1 MKTIFY
7 WCPFISKVAT
17 VRAVIKSAE
26 SLKRY
31 SNHKFEPVIINVA
44 GEWNEFKYENKF
56 KIKIIDL
63 NKSRILDKKNWTGF
77 YKSRLIYI
85 CLFLMSFFP
94 LLKLLKKNKPDFLII
109 HLISSLPL
117 FLNLIFNLK
126 TKLILRI
133 SGIPKLNFFRFSLW
147 KLSVKQ
153 IVYMTTPTIG
163 TYKNLIEKNFDRKKI
178 KILYD
183 PIITPSEIL
192 KKKKFDIDIKDN
204 YYISIGRLTNQK
216 NYKFLIKKLSLIIKN
231 DSSIKLYIFG
241 DGEQKNELTKLISD
255 LNLENNIKLFPF
267 TKNIYNYLY
276 KSKGFILTSLWED
289 PGFVLVESA
298 YLNVPILSS
307 NCKNGPEEILK
318 YGDNGILFESNN
330 KKSFIE
336 KFNDFHNLN
345 DEKKMKFKINA
356 KKYVRKFT
364 IFSHF
369 LQLKELLK

>member
-31 SNHKFEPVIINVA
+31 SNHKFEPVIINCA

-63 NKSRILDKKNWTGF
+63 NKSKILDKKNWTGF

-94 LLKLLKKNKPDFLII
+94 LLKLLKKKKPDFLII

-117 FLNLIFNLK
+117 LLNLIFNLK

-133 SGIPKLNFFRFSLW
+133 SGIPKLNLFRFSLW

-163 TYKNLIEKNFDRKKI
+163 TYKNLIEKNFDRTKI

-192 KKKKFDIDIKDN
+192 KKKKFDTDIKDK

-216 NYKFLIKKLSLIIKN
+216 NYKFLIKNLSSIIKN

-241 DGEQKNELTKLISD
+241 DGEQKNDLTKLISD

-276 KSKGFILTSLWED
+276 KSKGFILSSLWED

-307 NCKNGPEEILK
+307 NCKNGPEEILN

-330 KKSFIE
+330 PKSFIE
-336 KFNDFHNLN
+336 KFNDFHNLS
-345 DEKKMKFKINA
+345 DEKKMKFKIKA
-356 KKYVRKFT
+356 KKYVKKFT

-369 LQLKELLK
+369 LQLKEILK